1 MVISLILHLFEPK
14 TMISSDGK
22 LQRRPLSA
30 RTLLTSVKSLLFKG
44 VIIPV
49 GRH

>member
-1 MVISLILHLFEPK
+1 MVISKILHLFQPAM
-14 TMISSDGK
+14 MISPDGK
-22 LQRRPLSA
+22 LQQRPLSA